1 MRELYSFFGQKGS
14 VQSVSYHYGPL
25 ILFEVKFEFFERRE
39 QVGFFPVIHGT
50 VGFEVI
56 ATLKVMKISNI
67 QKMIALCL
75 IFNNFSDQNF
85 YRGVVGSRI
94 QSILI
99 FSPNS

>member
-25 ILFEVKFEFFERRE
+25 ILFEVKLAFFERRE

-56 ATLKVMKISNI
+56 ATLKVIKISNI
-67 QKMIALCL
+67 RKMIALCL
-75 IFNNFSDQNF
+75 KNCTQCALCAPYLSKNEYKNFN
-85 YRGVVGSRI
+85 
-94 QSILI
+94 
-99 FSPNS
+99 PAA